1 MEPVNLIKKSASP
14 MLNNKK
20 HVETWLKH
28 GFSIDFMYSFQE
40 DFSLLIA
47 PHRAESLFSGDL

>member
-28 GFSIDFMYSFQE
+28 GFSIDFMYSF
-40 DFSLLIA
+40 
-47 PHRAESLFSGDL
+47 